1 MRRNILPALIII
13 VIAFNSL
20 LAQEHSYDEIHLKN
34 IGVIKGKVITINE
47 NTVEFRADSNYMYYT
62 YPKKDIDFIV
72 LSTGEWVTFENGRT
86 SISRNYETSWGYLNL
101 SGGGIQ
107 NEKPLDEAAVR
118 KRGFSFSADLNYQV
132 GKVFST
138 GLQIGYNQ
146 TSVNSN
152 VYLLRYSTSTL
163 NSALSG
169 GTSYLLSIGS
179 INRIFI
185 FPNSSIK
192 PVISLFFG
200 YGNLLIS
207 RSEINSPTGNIQIS
221 DWSRDGF
228 LTGAGASFFID
239 TGTRSGIMI
248 GSKYNWLIYKKEN
261 IEFITINI
269 GYVIPIN

>member
-1 MRRNILPALIII
+1 MRQNVLIVFVMI
-13 VIAFNSL
+13 VIVSNAI
-20 LAQEHSYDEIHLKN
+20 LAQEQSYDELHLKN
-34 IGVIKGKVITINE
+34 IGVIKGKVISIDE
-47 NTVEFRADSNYMYYT
+47 NTVEFRADSNYMYYS

-86 SISRNYETSWGYLNL
+86 SISRSYETSWGYLNL

-107 NEKPLDEAAVR
+107 NEKPLNEAAVR
-118 KRGFSFSADLNYQV
+118 KRGFSFFADLNYQI
-132 GKVFST
+132 GRVFST
-138 GLQIGYNQ
+138 GFQIGYNQ

-152 VYLLRYSTSTL
+152 VYLSRYSTL
-163 NSALSG
+163 NSTLSG

-207 RSEINSPTGNIQIS
+207 RSEIISSTGSKEIP
-221 DWSRDGF
+221 DLSRDGF
-228 LTGAGASFFID
+228 LTGAGAELFIE

-248 GSKYNWLIYKKEN
+248 GSKYNWLIYKKEK
-261 IEFITINI
+261 IEFITFNI

>member
-1 MRRNILPALIII
+1 MRKYILI
-13 VIAFNSL
+13 VFVMFITASNTL
-20 LAQEHSYDEIHLKN
+20 LAQEQSYDELHLKN
-34 IGVIKGKVITINE
+34 IGVIKGKVMSIGE
-47 NTVEFRADSNYMYYT
+47 STVEFRADSNYMYYT

-86 SISRNYETSWGYLNL
+86 SINRNYETSWGYLNL

-118 KRGFSFSADLNYQV
+118 KRGFSFSADLNYQI
-132 GKVFST
+132 GRAFST
-138 GLQIGYNQ
+138 GFQVGYNQ
-146 TSVNSN
+146 TEVNSN
-152 VYLLRYSTSTL
+152 VYLLQNGYSGL
-163 NSALSG
+163 NSSLSG

-179 INRIFI
+179 INRIYI

-192 PVISLFFG
+192 PVISFFAG

-207 RSEINSPTGNIQIS
+207 RSEIMSPSGNQQIS
-221 DWSRDGF
+221 DLSKDG
-228 LTGAGASFFID
+228 LLAGAGAALFID

-248 GSKYNWLIYKKEN
+248 GSRYNWLIYKKEN
-261 IEFITINI
+261 IELITFNI

>member
-1 MRRNILPALIII
+1 MRKYILI
-13 VIAFNSL
+13 VFVMFITASNTL
-20 LAQEHSYDEIHLKN
+20 LAQEQSYDELHLKN
-34 IGVIKGKVITINE
+34 IGVIKGKVMSIGE
-47 NTVEFRADSNYMYYT
+47 STVEFRADSNYMYYT

-86 SISRNYETSWGYLNL
+86 SINRNYETSWGYLNL

-118 KRGFSFSADLNYQV
+118 KRGFSFSADLNYQI
-132 GKVFST
+132 GRAFST
-138 GLQIGYNQ
+138 GFQVGYNQ
-146 TSVNSN
+146 TEVNSN
-152 VYLLRYSTSTL
+152 VYLLQNGYSGL
-163 NSALSG
+163 NSSLSG

-179 INRIFI
+179 INRIYI

-192 PVISLFFG
+192 PVISFFAG

-207 RSEINSPTGNIQIS
+207 RSEIISPSRNQQIS
-221 DWSRDGF
+221 DLSKDG
-228 LTGAGASFFID
+228 LLAGAGAALFID

-248 GSKYNWLIYKKEN
+248 GSRYNWLIYKKEN
-261 IEFITINI
+261 IEFITFNI